1 MRDFEYIAPKTVKE
15 TLDVLDEY
23 QEDCKIIAGGQ
34 SLLNILK
41 QGLMAPEYII
51 DIKNLEE
58 LNYIK
63 FDEKDGLKIGATT
76 THRSVEFSDTIKEHY
91 NVLSEMERHL
101 ATVQIRNWGT
111 IGGNLCIADP
121 TGDVAPPLLA
131 MDATVI
137 IANKDG
143 EREVTVLDFGVD
155 YYETVVGPNELLTE
169 IRVPVIP
176 SNTGI
181 AYLKYR
187 IVEGDAPIVGA
198 AVAFTL
204 NEKGAC
210 KKARIGMGGVAPIPI
225 RAEKAEK
232 MFEGEKITDTLIE
245 EAAKVASEETTPI
258 PDIVAS
264 AEYKKRVIGVYV
276 KRAAKLALTRAEKAA
291 N

>member
-232 MFEGEKITDTLIE
+232 MFEGEKITDTLIK